1 MTRQRTHPLRHWTG
15 PERKYDLIFEG
26 TAAVVIVSVLVVAA
40 AIIFGSADGG
50 LSYPGGPPAKPGT
63 AFTAQYWVTSP
74 TTDDKGKTDP
84 NGGAMDFATTVVT
97 ELDGSS
103 ATATYGPPFNNT
115 AGVSQHIGRVS
126 LARVA
131 HSVFGLTQPINTA
144 KDFVLAPLGAVVAP
158 YDPTVS
164 SAVRQYQGASH
175 QSGLSVR
182 RIADLLVTSSR
193 NVVRHRA
200 AQRAP

>member
-84 NGGAMDFATTVVT
+84 NGVRKTCVCRHA
-97 ELDGSS
+97 
-103 ATATYGPPFNNT
+103 GPAPR
-115 AGVSQHIGRVS
+115 QHRK
-126 LARVA
+126 
-131 HSVFGLTQPINTA
+131 T
-144 KDFVLAPLGAVVAP
+144 PLGMYGNP
-158 YDPTVS
+158 
-164 SAVRQYQGASH
+164 
-175 QSGLSVR
+175 
-182 RIADLLVTSSR
+182 
-193 NVVRHRA
+193 
-200 AQRAP
+200 